1 MRVVIFVYNV
11 FVPPSAPSVNPDPS
25 ILAFGPRLWFPSPV
39 ELFLMVNPKKF
50 WTNTSRECQIK
61 PSPVIKKKIFF
72 FLSFV
77 VWVTYSNSKRFFFF
91 KISSVRLLLHMFV
104 ESTQWS
110 HGAAETMEML
120 RAATVSFRCLI
131 KIYCMMENCWL
142 SLKIRGFCFTVVKDK
157 NGSVVI

>member
-25 ILAFGPRLWFPSPV
+25 ILAFGPRLWFPAPV

-61 PSPVIKKKIFF
+61 PSPVIKKKSSSF
-72 FLSFV
+72 FLLLFE
-77 VWVTYSNSKRFFFF
+77 WHILIQRDFFFF

>member
-1 MRVVIFVYNV
+1 MFLFHQVLRQWTLTHPFLPLDQDFDFLLLLN
-11 FVPPSAPSVNPDPS
+11 FFWWS
-25 ILAFGPRLWFPSPV
+25 ILKSFGSIPV
-39 ELFLMVNPKKF
+39 VSVRSSHPQLL
-50 WTNTSRECQIK
+50 
-61 PSPVIKKKIFF
+61 KKKSSSF
-72 FLSFV
+72 FLLLFE
-77 VWVTYSNSKRFFFF
+77 WHILIQRDFFFF